1 MELIRNQESATKDQI
16 VHEKTM
22 QTTQGKLCP
31 LCAMKNPCQ
40 LGPSVRPGW
49 QNEHPASTVVTVSPA
64 RSQDPRLLEAE
75 APPAWSSSPAP
86 CLGPGPGA
94 YG

>member
-1 MELIRNQESATKDQI
+1 
-16 VHEKTM
+16 M

-75 APPAWSSSPAP
+75 ARRPGAAALPPAWDQA
-86 CLGPGPGA
+86 LELMDELHT
-94 YG
+94 